1 MTPPPSSFS
10 PRSLRRPSRG
20 GDGDG
25 DGGSRPSRSCWA
37 TPMGV
42 VVLAMLG
49 SLAVLAVAGPLWWGH
64 AADRPDPS
72 AVLQGPTGRHPLGT
86 DHLGRDLLA
95 RLLASTWPSLL
106 PAVAATL
113 LGAAAGITL
122 GALTAVVGDR
132 ARRLLGALVNLL
144 LAFPAL
150 LIAMFF
156 AVLFGA
162 GARGALFALAVAC
175 APGFA
180 RLTQTLAA
188 GVAGTD
194 FMAAARVLGLRRHR
208 LLLRH
213 VLPHVAEPLLLNVTV
228 AVGSALVALSG
239 LSFLGLGAQPPS
251 YDWGLLLSQGLE
263 RVYTEPLPAVAPGI
277 AIVYAGVA
285 FQLLGEVLAKAATR
299 RTAPRHAEEPAPPP
313 ATAGRRPAFPDHVLE
328 VEDLRVALPAGDRTI
343 RPVRGV
349 SLALRRGEMVGLVGE
364 SGSGK
369 SLTALALA
377 DLLPDGARAT
387 WNAHWFLGADV
398 GSLTRGERHRQLAT
412 GMAMVFQNPASA
424 FNPALRIETQLT
436 EAVRAHHG
444 TPRDQ
449 AVEQALVQLRRVAL
463 PGERRLL
470 RSRPFQLSGGQRQR
484 VAIAAAS
491 MLRPD
496 LVIADEPT
504 TALDVTVQ
512 RQIMDLLR
520 RLRRDDAT
528 AILFI
533 SHDIAL
539 VADTCDRVLVMY
551 GGTIVES
558 LPARRLADGA
568 RHPYTRM
575 LVASVLD
582 LTADRDGTPP
592 TVEGP
597 PPDAAG
603 PDPGCPF
610 LDRCPQRLDRCA
622 VEGPVPTLL
631 APGHEVACWRPLPL
645 AVPPGQP
652 ETEEAET

>member
-1 MTPPPSSFS
+1 MVLSSLSPSA
-10 PRSLRRPSRG
+10 SRAAPG
-20 GDGDG
+20 RTRA
-25 DGGSRPSRSCWA
+25 SRPGWA
-37 TPMGV
+37 SPMGV
-42 VVLAMLG
+42 ITLAMLG
-49 SLAVLAVAGPLWWGH
+49 SLAVLAVAGALSWGR

-72 AVLQGPTGRHPLGT
+72 AVLRGPTADHLLGT

-95 RLLASTWPSLL
+95 RLLSATWLSLL

-122 GALTAVVGDR
+122 GALTAVVGGR
-132 ARRLLGALVNLL
+132 ARRLLGALINLL

-150 LIAMFF
+150 LVAMFF
-156 AVLFGA
+156 AALFGA
-162 GARGALFALAVAC
+162 GAGGAVGALAVAC

-180 RLTQTLAA
+180 RITQTLAA
-188 GVAGTD
+188 QVAGTD

-213 VLPHVAEPLLLNVTV
+213 VLPHIAEPLMLSTTV
-228 AVGSALVALSG
+228 AAGSALVALSG
-239 LSFLGLGAQPPS
+239 LSFLGLGVQPPS
-251 YDWGLLLSQGLE
+251 YDWGLLLSQGLD

-277 AIVYAGVA
+277 AIVYAAVA
-285 FQLLGEVLAKAATR
+285 FQLLGEVLAGA
-299 RTAPRHAEEPAPPP
+299 
-313 ATAGRRPAFPDHVLE
+313 AGRRTRPHPEEEPGARPARAGRPASADHVLE
-328 VEDLRVALPAGDRTI
+328 VEDLRVVLPTTDGVI

-349 SLALRRGEMVGLVGE
+349 TLALRRGEMVGLVGE

-387 WNAHWFLGADV
+387 WATHRFLGADAE
-398 GSLTRGERHRQLAT
+398 SSSRKERRGRLAT
-412 GMAMVFQNPASA
+412 GMAMIFQNPASA
-424 FNPALRIETQLT
+424 FNPSLRIGTQMT
-436 EAVRAHHG
+436 EAVRAHRG
-444 TPRDQ
+444 TPRAE

-463 PGERRLL
+463 PGGRRLL

-491 MLRPD
+491 MMRPD

-512 RQIMDLLR
+512 RQIMELLR
-520 RLRRDDAT
+520 RVRRDDAT

-539 VADTCDRVLVMY
+539 VADACDRVLVMY
-551 GGTIVES
+551 GGTVVEN
-558 LPARRLADGA
+558 LPARELAVGA

-575 LVASVLD
+575 LVASVPD
-582 LTADRDGTPP
+582 LAADRDRPLP
-592 TVEGP
+592 TIEGGP
-597 PPDAAG
+597 PDPFGAA
-603 PDPGCPF
+603 PGCAF
-610 LDRCPQRLDRCA
+610 HDRCPHRLDRCA
-622 VEGPVPTLL
+622 VESPVLSPLG
-631 APGHEVACWRPLPL
+631 PGHEVACWGPLPS
-645 AVPPGQP
+645 APRPGRN
-652 ETEEAET
+652 ETEEAEK

>member
-1 MTPPPSSFS
+1 
-10 PRSLRRPSRG
+10 
-20 GDGDG
+20 
-25 DGGSRPSRSCWA
+25 
-37 TPMGV
+37 MGV
-42 VVLAMLG
+42 TALAMLA
-49 SLAVLAVAGPLWWGH
+49 SLAVLAVVGPVVWGP

-72 AVLQGPTGRHPLGT
+72 AVLQGPTGGHPLGT

-95 RLLASTWPSLL
+95 RLLASTWSSLL

-113 LGAAAGITL
+113 LGAAAGVTL
-122 GALTAVVGDR
+122 GALTAVVGGR
-132 ARRLLGALVNLL
+132 ARRLLGACINLL

-150 LIAMFF
+150 LVAMFF
-156 AVLFGA
+156 AALFGA
-162 GARGALFALAVAC
+162 GAGGAVFALAVAS

-188 GVAGTD
+188 GAAGTD

-208 LLLRH
+208 LLRRH
-213 VLPHVAEPLLLNVTV
+213 VLPHVAEPLLLNTTV

-251 YDWGLLLSQGLE
+251 YDWGLLLSQGLD
-263 RVYTEPLPAVAPGI
+263 RVYTEPLPAVAPGV
-277 AIVYAGVA
+277 AIVYAAVA

-299 RTAPRHAEEPAPPP
+299 HPPARQPGEPAATP
-313 ATAGRRPAFPDHVLE
+313 APTGRRPASADHVLE
-328 VEDLRVALPAGDRTI
+328 VEDLRVALPAGGRTI

-349 SLALRRGEMVGLVGE
+349 TLALRRGEMVGLVGE

-387 WNAHWFLGADV
+387 WHAHRFLGADV
-398 GSLTRGERHRQLAT
+398 GSLTRRERHRQLAT
-412 GMAMVFQNPASA
+412 GMAMIFQNPASA

-436 EAVRAHHG
+436 EAVRTHHG

-449 AVEQALVQLRRVAL
+449 AVEQALVQLQRVAL

-512 RQIMDLLR
+512 RQIMELLR
-520 RLRRDDAT
+520 RVRRDDAT

-539 VADTCDRVLVMY
+539 VADACDRVLVMY

-558 LPARRLADGA
+558 LPARALADGA

-575 LVASVLD
+575 LVASVRG
-582 LTADRDGTPP
+582 LTADPESSPP
-592 TVEGP
+592 SLGGA
-597 PPDAAG
+597 PPDPG
-603 PDPGCPF
+603 GTDPGCPF
-610 LDRCPQRLDRCA
+610 LSRCPQRLDRCA
-622 VEGPVPTLL
+622 AEIPVLSALDPH
-631 APGHEVACWRPLPL
+631 HEVACWRPLPL
-645 AVPPGQP
+645 TASSGQP
-652 ETEEAET
+652 ETEETDT